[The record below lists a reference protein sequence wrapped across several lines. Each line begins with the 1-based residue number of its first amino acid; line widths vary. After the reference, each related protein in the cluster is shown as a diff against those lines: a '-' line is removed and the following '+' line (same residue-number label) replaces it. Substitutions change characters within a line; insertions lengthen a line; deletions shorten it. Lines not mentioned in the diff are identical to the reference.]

1 MHVTSCRDPK
11 VHERRCPNVVQRL
24 SRHARCARR
33 PGARTP
39 TLDPRPMI
47 LVRPSGADT
56 GRRTALTEFI
66 TQRGTIG
73 RCDAALCALYWL
85 QTDGGRDDGATGQE
99 IATLYPLH
107 GKRRMTGM
115 AYLLASLTRAG
126 LAESVAKG
134 WYRITPLGR
143 SVVEVLPDVAM
154 AAQLRGVRVRRAS
167 RRDQLGH

>member
-1 MHVTSCRDPK
+1 MQDAAAVRRRDDVGGWSGKGAGTRVITSNVFPPSSTRILAFMIV
-11 VHERRCPNVVQRL
+11 VHP
-24 SRHARCARR
+24 AA
-33 PGARTP
+33 T
-39 TLDPRPMI
+39 
-47 LVRPSGADT
+47 DT
-56 GRRTALTEFI
+56 IRRTALTRFI
-66 TQRGTIG
+66 VERGTIG

-85 QTDGGRDDGATGQE
+85 EKEGGRDEGATGHE

-143 SVVEVLPDVAM
+143 SVVEVLPDAAM